1 MISTKKS
8 AHAQLALHVL
18 RMASSEEV
26 NVSKIEAACQYQ
38 ALKAC
43 LEKNNWKKEKCEK
56 EWEEF
61 QTLCATNRK
70 WVRPDALMNI

>member
-1 MISTKKS
+1 
-8 AHAQLALHVL
+8 
-18 RMASSEEV
+18 MASSEEV
-26 NVSKIEAACQYQ
+26 NVSKAEATCQYQ

-70 WVRPDALMNI
+70 WV